1 LSKLDQFDGSS
12 FRQVRLITIVKK
24 IFNGPDVFF
33 RPFAQER
40 FKILI
45 RPHGHPLASDHFFPG
60 GPRLLTLPAAM
71 KADSG
76 PADLS
81 PHDTLVVPEMITL
94 HLSARAGVDSSQKA
108 ILRVIVQGRAKRV
121 VIGMPDKDAVPP
133 T

>member
-1 LSKLDQFDGSS
+1 MTYLLRKFVADSLLLSKLDQFDGPS

-33 RPFAQER
+33 CPFPQER

-45 RPHGHPLASDHFFPG
+45 RPHGYPLASDHFFPG
-60 GPRLLTLPAAM
+60 GPRLSTLPAAL

-81 PHDTLVVPEMITL
+81 GMIHWL
-94 HLSARAGVDSSQKA
+94 FLK
-108 ILRVIVQGRAKRV
+108 
-121 VIGMPDKDAVPP
+121 
-133 T
+133 

>member
-1 LSKLDQFDGSS
+1 LSKLDQFYGSS

-33 RPFAQER
+33 CPFAQER

-45 RPHGHPLASDHFFPG
+45 RPHGYLLASDHFFSG
-60 GPRLLTLPAAM
+60 GPRLSTFPPAT
-71 KADSG
+71 KAGSG
-76 PADLS
+76 PADVSRMIHCLF
-81 PHDTLVVPEMITL
+81 LKMITL
-94 HLSARAGVDSSQKA
+94 HLSAGAGVGSSQKG
-108 ILRVIVQGRAKRV
+108 ILRATVQGRAKRV